1 MALIG
6 QSIAEF
12 DFFPDAPPAIVGE
25 LTTGQTVNIE
35 LWKDGVAVSISAS
48 GCDEINS
55 TGRYSWSTG
64 GISTLSA
71 SREQFH
77 WRMSTSGLVQTD
89 EGDFVL
95 VSHENHDSGMPSID
109 NKSSYIIQ
117 N

>member
-1 MALIG
+1 MTLIG

-25 LTTGQTVNIE
+25 LITGQSVNIE
-35 LWKDGVAVSISAS
+35 LWEDGAVVSLVSS

-64 GISTLSA
+64 GIPTLSA
-71 SREQFH
+71 SRQQFH
-77 WRMSTSGLVQTD
+77 WRMSDGSNTD

-95 VSHENHDSGMPSID
+95 ISHENRDGGMPSLND
-109 NKSSYIIQ
+109 KSSYIVQ

>member
-12 DFFPDAPPAIVGE
+12 DFFPDSPPAIVGE
-25 LTTGQTVNIE
+25 LVTGETVNIE
-35 LWKDGVAVSISAS
+35 LWENGSSVSLAAS
-48 GCDEINS
+48 GCTEINA

-64 GISTLSA
+64 GISALTA
-71 SREQFH
+71 SRQQFH
-77 WRMSTSGLVQTD
+77 WRMSDGTNSD

-95 VSHENHDSGMPSID
+95 IAHENSDGGMPSL
-109 NKSSYIIQ
+109 NSKSSYIVQ

>member
-12 DFFPDAPPAIVGE
+12 EFFPDAAPAIVGE

-35 LWKDGVAVSISAS
+35 LWEDGVAVSIASS
-48 GCDEINS
+48 GCTEINA
-55 TGRYSWSTG
+55 TGRYSWSTS
-64 GISTLSA
+64 GIPTLTA
-71 SREQFH
+71 SRQQFH
-77 WRMSTSGLVQTD
+77 WRMSDGSNTD

-95 VSHENHDSGMPSID
+95 ISNENRDGGMPSLTD
-109 NKSSYIIQ
+109 QTSYIVQ